1 MALLVKTLLMCYYAP
16 MHQGRPV
23 QKGLPTHY
31 VWQHLSGT
39 SALKTALSRPPPSSL
54 SSNVSGNWS
63 RFNNKLTA
71 LWTVL
76 WGEEIASLSA
86 AKEGGLRQKLKSSST
101 SICDLETK
109 YSMCKKNSKVTDG
122 GLTHLFNFNLVL
134 LGTKNLNLS
143 WKPIEIFED
152 ALDMVPQ
159 ES

>member
-1 MALLVKTLLMCYYAP
+1 MALLVNTLLMCYYAP

-23 QKGLPTHY
+23 QKGLPTDY

-86 AKEGGLRQKLKSSST
+86 AKEGGWGKKLKSSST
-101 SICDLETK
+101 SICDPGTYLITQFVR
-109 YSMCKKNSKVTDG
+109 NSKITDE
-122 GLTHLFNFNLVL
+122 GLTHLFDFNLCL
-134 LGTKNLNLS
+134 MRQTGLKFGLGS
-143 WKPIEIFED
+143 WLRFLK
-152 ALDMVPQ
+152 M
-159 ES
+159 S